1 MTRSDLLLTGFS
13 SIGAGGASAGL
24 PDPGLRAN
32 PELIARWTTPGPRRA
47 VLVPAFRPADVVPGL
62 RTRRLDRLSVWALV
76 GTALALQD
84 AGIDHSTLDPDR
96 VAVVFGTAFGCV
108 ELTEQFLAGLRQNAA
123 QADPILFP
131 ETLANQPGSHV
142 ARHFG
147 FRGPNLT
154 VSAKKASS
162 EAALVEAASL
172 LGTGEADCAVVF
184 AGDLL
189 TRSVFAWYEAAGALS
204 PACGVDAGRASDGD
218 GTGTVPGEGLVACVM
233 ETREFAERRRAK
245 PYGRYVG
252 GWIGPDGEAARRPG
266 VRDVSALLGRVA
278 AGMDSGDVELMAG
291 PSAVHTEVAGGAF
304 GGCGLLR
311 LGFALGRLRESDRRC
326 VMVASSTGCDQF
338 GVLLVEKDP
347 S

>member
-1 MTRSDLLLTGFS
+1 MTWPDLLVTGFS

-24 PDPGLRAN
+24 PDPAVRTS
-32 PELIARWTTPGPRRA
+32 PELITGWTTPGPRRA
-47 VLVPAFRPADVVPGL
+47 VLVPPFRPADVVPGL

-84 AGIDHSTLDPDR
+84 AGVDHTAVDGDR
-96 VAVVFGTAFGCV
+96 SAVVFGTAFGCL
-108 ELTEQFLAGLRQNAA
+108 ELTEQFLGGLRLNAA
-123 QADPILFP
+123 HADPILFP
-131 ETLANQPGSHV
+131 ETLSNQPGSHV

-154 VSAKKASS
+154 VSAGMASS
-162 EAALVEAASL
+162 ETALLEAASL
-172 LGTGEADCAVVF
+172 LRNGEADCAVVF

-189 TRSVFAWYEAAGALS
+189 TRSLFAWYEAAGRLASLCS
-204 PACGVDAGRASDGD
+204 GGAGRAGGGD

-245 PYGRYVG
+245 PYGRYLG
-252 GWIGPDGEAARRPG
+252 GWVGPDGEAAPSPG
-266 VRDVSALLGRVA
+266 VRDVSALLLRVA
-278 AGMDSGDVELMAG
+278 PGINPDDVELMAS
-291 PSAVHTEVAGGAF
+291 PSAVHADVAGGAF

-311 LGFALGRLRESDRRC
+311 LGFALGQLRESDRRC
-326 VMVASSTGCDQF
+326 VMVASNADCGQF